1 MVPVATVAEL
11 LFGYVLQMI
20 GCALYAASRGRSAFF
35 GLLGLL
41 SPIGYV
47 FLSLL
52 NPASPPIPKDSAVN
66 RTGP

>member
-1 MVPVATVAEL
+1 MVPVTTVAEL
-11 LFGYVLQMI
+11 LFGYILQMI
-20 GCALYAASRGRSAFF
+20 GCALYAENRGRSVFF

-52 NPASPPIPKDSAVN
+52 NPAPP
-66 RTGP
+66 RTAQGSGP